1 MKKRKISFTSILLI
15 ITISFLVGFLSNGLL
30 NKYLNKNAFSD
41 EQIDMINMVGKII
54 NDDAIEVHQKDKLV
68 DYALKGMAA
77 ALNDEYAYYFTAEEL
92 DDYVKSTNGVVEGG
106 IGASLYFDGEKY
118 IFPEVYK
125 GLAAY
130 SSGILPGDELIKVN
144 GESIEGLSL
153 EEIVS
158 KVKGEAGTEVNITVI
173 RDGKELAFNV
183 VRSNGQREL
192 VEYKMIDSILYTRII
207 SFHGNAVE
215 YFSKA
220 LEYGKSNNYDG
231 IIIDLRDNPGGELEV
246 FVQIADYLLEEGEV
260 FYALDKNGNKIL
272 SERSNAGG
280 VDKEIC
286 VIVNGDSASAS
297 EALCGALRDLGNAK
311 IVGTKTFGKGIMQ
324 SNYTLPNG
332 GMFKLTTAKYYL
344 PNGDCIQGEGI
355 TPDYVVELPESLRG
369 KIWML
374 NEEDIQLKKAVEVLT
389 E

>member
-41 EQIDMINMVGKII
+41 EQIDLINMVGKII
-54 NDDAIEVHQKDKLV
+54 NDDAIEVHEKDKLV

-77 ALNDEYAYYFTAEEL
+77 ALDDEYAYYFTAEEL

-118 IFPEVYK
+118 IFSEVYK

-374 NEEDIQLKKAVEVLT
+374 NEEDIQLKMQ
-389 E
+389 